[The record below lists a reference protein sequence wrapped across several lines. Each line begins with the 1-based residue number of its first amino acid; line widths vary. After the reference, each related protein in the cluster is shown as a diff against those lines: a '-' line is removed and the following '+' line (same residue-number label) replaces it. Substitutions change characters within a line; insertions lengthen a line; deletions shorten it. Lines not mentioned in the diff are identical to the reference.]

1 MSNLAFGVPLERTPT
16 GASCINVMTTALCA
30 IALPIMTF
38 PAQAVMSKTNLLQK
52 RIFKIF
58 CIEKE
63 RRIAVIGS
71 SPFLFKPLM
80 FNLA

>member
-1 MSNLAFGVPLERTPT
+1 MSNLAFGVSLERTPT

-30 IALPIMTF
+30 IGLPIMTF
-38 PAQAVMSKTNLLQK
+38 PAQAVMSKTDLLQK
-52 RIFKIF
+52 RK
-58 CIEKE
+58 KE